1 MSITINSAR
10 RWQTFRTIALPGA
23 LPFIMSGL
31 KLGIGMGLILIAL
44 AEMVGAK
51 SGLGFMIWNAW
62 EILAVE
68 QMYIGLIMVALI
80 GYVLSLLLTE
90 LEQIIIPWKV
100 ER

>member
-1 MSITINSAR
+1 
-10 RWQTFRTIALPGA
+10 
-23 LPFIMSGL
+23 MSGL